1 VIAQIDSGDLFRAQ
15 KQRPSLRYVIPDE
28 GAALWIDYLAIA
40 TGSREL
46 ELARRFLAFMLEPE
60 HAAINAN
67 VLRFATPNQTALDR
81 GWIADAGDAQ
91 LYPPPEVRA
100 RLFTS
105 ENWDGGTKELVD
117 DIWLELRS
125 G

>member
-1 VIAQIDSGDLFRAQ
+1 V
-15 KQRPSLRYVIPDE
+15 
-28 GAALWIDYLAIA
+28 
-40 TGSREL
+40 
-46 ELARRFLAFMLEPE
+46 PE

-67 VLRFATPNQTALDR
+67 FLRFATPNQTALDR
-81 GWIADAGDAQ
+81 GLIADAGDAQ
-91 LYPPPEVRA
+91 LYPPQEVRA

-117 DIWLELRS
+117 EMWLELRS